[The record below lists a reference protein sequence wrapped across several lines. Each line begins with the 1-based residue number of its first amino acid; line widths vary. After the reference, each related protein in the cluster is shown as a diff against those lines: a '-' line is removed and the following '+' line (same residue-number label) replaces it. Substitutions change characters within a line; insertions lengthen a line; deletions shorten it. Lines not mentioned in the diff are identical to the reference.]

1 MADGSEAVGPGQLR
15 LSLFGKN
22 GLLHPLRGDA
32 GIPDE
37 RSVLMGWLEL
47 DEDAPKQGHF
57 SVADFTTPRLNPC
70 FLLKPSL
77 RCWSASSWGGLRSR
91 KRGSSED

>member
-1 MADGSEAVGPGQLR
+1 MAGGSEAVGPGQLR

-32 GIPDE
+32 GIPDD

-47 DEDAPKQGHF
+47 DEHAPK
-57 SVADFTTPRLNPC
+57 
-70 FLLKPSL
+70 
-77 RCWSASSWGGLRSR
+77 
-91 KRGSSED
+91 

>member
-1 MADGSEAVGPGQLR
+1 MAGGSEAVGPGQLR

-37 RSVLMGWLEL
+37 RGVLWGVIERV
-47 DEDAPKQGHF
+47 EDAPSPGHF
-57 SVADFTTPRLNPC
+57 S
-70 FLLKPSL
+70 
-77 RCWSASSWGGLRSR
+77 
-91 KRGSSED
+91 